1 MGSIIMNEQ
10 NNSYIL
16 SDEELQKRFSY
27 ISLFEKRNRKQL
39 KKGIRAWKILPVLNG
54 NKLTIDIVNFK
65 ITYRRN
71 NYAFGNG
78 GGATVVFEYF
88 CNERKW
94 VLVDSKWS
102 GL

>member
-1 MGSIIMNEQ
+1 MQHDNNETTK
-10 NNSYIL
+10 N
-16 SDEELQKRFSY
+16 
-27 ISLFEKRNRKQL
+27 RNL
-39 KKGIRAWKILPVLNG
+39 ANHPFGLENGEYYIRAWKILPVLNG